1 MSSQENSSCSAMN
14 ALLEWSSSYSKA
26 VSEAGGGD
34 LESIQLIEDAWDTRF
49 LFLATHFYLFIKL
62 GAIDSRSQTA
72 GRFILPIYANLV
84 MNTRNMLIQ
93 FGVEKKLASSF
104 VPNFYVRQYDYLIY
118 LIGGLHGY
126 SDEDRDSHLHASWY
140 ATCAKDLIDSSEYLE
155 TAPESMEDFVRRGN
169 ARRESKDYEGAIS
182 DYTNALRIEPNDS
195 EAYTYRGISYELLED
210 FEAANKDYSSAI
222 EINPS
227 NTAALK
233 FRAFNKLTMFED
245 KDGAIED
252 YSKAIEEDPTDCDA
266 YNRRAGAYAPISEI
280 EQCRLEDLTNAIND
294 YCRAK
299 EIDER
304 GVAEFGLWKTYEQRA
319 DWNMKEG
326 EYKRAIED
334 YNKAIEI
341 NDTRALLTKRG
352 NAKRV
357 AGDTEGACSD
367 WEKVLQVERTRFDTD
382 DKVKKEESDAIE
394 ALVKYCDRKQSQN
407 TEQPKKKI

>member
-1 MSSQENSSCSAMN
+1 MSSQENSSASAMK
-14 ALLEWSSSYSKA
+14 ALLEWSASYSKA
-26 VSEAGGGD
+26 FSEAGGGD

-62 GAIDSRSQTA
+62 GAIDSSSQTA
-72 GRFILPIYANLV
+72 GRFILPLYTNLV

-93 FGVEKKLASSF
+93 FGVEKKLATSF

-126 SDEDRDSHLHASWY
+126 SDEDRDSSLHASWY
-140 ATCAKDLIDSSEYLE
+140 ATCAKDLINSSEYLE
-155 TAPESMEDFVRRGN
+155 TVPESLEDFVRRGN

-210 FEAANKDYSSAI
+210 YEAANKDYSSAI
-222 EINPS
+222 EINPG

-245 KDGAIED
+245 KNGAIED

-266 YNRRAGAYAPISEI
+266 YNRRAGAYAPISDI
-280 EQCRLEDLTNAIND
+280 EQCSLEDLTHAIED

-304 GVAEFGLWKTYEQRA
+304 GVAEFGLWKTYELRA
-319 DWNMKEG
+319 DLYLKDR
-326 EYKRAIED
+326 EYQKAIED
-334 YNKAIEI
+334 YSKAIEI
-341 NDTRALLTKRG
+341 NDTRVLLTKRG
-352 NAKRV
+352 NAKRA
-357 AGDTEGACSD
+357 AGDSEGACRD
-367 WEKVLQVERTRFDTD
+367 WKKVLQVERTKFDTD
-382 DKVKKEESDAIE
+382 EKVKDETSEAVE
-394 ALVKYCDRKQSQN
+394 ALSKFCNERQS
-407 TEQPKKKI
+407 